1 MGFRKFD
8 ELRAEKMG
16 KEERFGES
24 VLNMLGDFQS

>member
-24 VLNMLGDFQS
+24 VFEYVG